1 MARLAALVPPPHA
14 LQSAT
19 INAADLLGVN
29 DRGELKLG
37 LLADITAMERVFF
50 VMKGEEVFKQ

>member
-1 MARLAALVPPPHA
+1 MARLAALVTPLHA

-29 DRGELKLG
+29 DCGELKLG
-37 LLADITAMERVFF
+37 LFADITAMERVFF
-50 VMKGEEVFKQ
+50 VMKGGGVFKQ

>member
-1 MARLAALVPPPHA
+1 MARLAALVPPLHA
-14 LQSAT
+14 LHSAT

-37 LLADITAMERVFF
+37 LLADITAMERVVS
-50 VMKGEEVFKQ
+50 VMKGGGVFKK